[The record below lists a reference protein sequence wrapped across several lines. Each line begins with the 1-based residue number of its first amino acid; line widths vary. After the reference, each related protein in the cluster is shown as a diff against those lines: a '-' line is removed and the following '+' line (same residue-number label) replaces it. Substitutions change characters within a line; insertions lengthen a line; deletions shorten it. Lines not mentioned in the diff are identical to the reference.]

1 MLPKWSRHGTLDQA
15 LHNNVMTGSPRRAE
29 TSSAENIDAL
39 ISEARGKHANPVF
52 ISAEQTE
59 RVFDWGAAIDCMEA
73 TYAGELDDALSPPRV
88 VARGNDVWFRALAAV
103 SPNRHL
109 MGAKLFGLGRGR
121 GTTYLV
127 ALFDQES
134 GELRVLMDAKH
145 LTAVRTAATSAVAV
159 KYLVQPEAD
168 LVATILGSGTEG
180 QTHARALATACRIS
194 RANVYSPT
202 VANREAFAKSFTEE
216 TGVPCQAISDPAEG
230 VRNSD
235 LVVAAARSFDETP
248 ILLGAWLRPGTTVV
262 SIGSTL
268 PEQREIDPDCV
279 AFASV
284 IVADMPEEVSD
295 QTGDMLHASEAGIRF
310 ENKLISLSDLVRGA
324 ELGRRSDDDIVMY
337 KSVGAAVQDIA
348 IAELCYLN
356 ALESGDYAEMPFEL
370 SLKL

>member
-1 MLPKWSRHGTLDQA
+1 MWSQHGTLDQA
-15 LHNNVMTGSPRRAE
+15 LHNDIMTESLRKAE
-29 TSSAENIDAL
+29 TSSAENIDVL

-59 RVFDWGAAIDCMEA
+59 RVFDWGAAIDCMEV
-73 TYAGELDDALSPPRV
+73 TYGGELDDALSPPRV

-145 LTAVRTAATSAVAV
+145 LTAVRTAAASAVAA
-159 KYLVQPEAD
+159 KYLVPQKAD
-168 LVATILGSGTEG
+168 LITTILGSGTEG
-180 QTHARALATACRIS
+180 QTHARALATVCRIGQAS
-194 RANVYSPT
+194 VYSPT

-216 TGVPCQAISDPAEG
+216 TGVPCQAIVEPAEG
-230 VRNSD
+230 VRNSN
-235 LVVAAARSFDETP
+235 LVVAAARSFDESP
-248 ILLGAWLRPGTTVV
+248 ILLGSWLRPGTTVV

-279 AFASV
+279 KFASV

-295 QTGDMLHASEAGIRF
+295 QTGDMLHASEAGIKF
-310 ENKLISLSDLVRGA
+310 ENKLISLSDLVRGT
-324 ELGRRSDDDIVMY
+324 ELGRRSDNDIVMY

-356 ALESGDYAEMPFEL
+356 ALESGDYTEMPFEL
-370 SLKL
+370 SKKFMT